1 MSSMFPDPVDLN
13 PSRLSLAA
21 SALPGAWLALVT
33 RWDPILLDAL
43 AHEVMLRTGLW
54 PDAESVHDFLVSLD
68 TPSHLET
75 MRTSETHPGIGG
87 PSIYPPPR
95 RGDES
100 AGF

>member
-1 MSSMFPDPVDLN
+1 MFPDTADSDPHRV
-13 PSRLSLAA
+13 SRAA
-21 SALPGAWLALVT
+21 SALPGAWLALVK

-43 AHEVMLRTGLW
+43 AHEVMQRTGMW
-54 PDAESVHDFLVSLD
+54 PDAQTVHDFLASLD

-75 MRTSETHPGIGG
+75 VRTSETHPGIGG

-95 RGDES
+95 RGEDS